1 MKGFLIRLAVAA
13 AVVLVVS
20 LASPGHAQ
28 QAGDNSGLGNAQSQ
42 ATTPSSPQP
51 SATPSHEGSATAT
64 SDSQTEDAL
73 AFSGQVVREKG
84 HIVLN
89 DPVTKMSYQLDDQS
103 KAKPYVGKQVKVTGK
118 LELNNNT
125 IHIDRIEPLS

>member
-13 AVVLVVS
+13 AVVLVS

-28 QAGDNSGLGNAQSQ
+28 QAGDNSGIGNAQSQ
-42 ATTPSSPQP
+42 ATTPQP

-64 SDSQTEDAL
+64 SDAQTEDAL